1 MKLGLAL
8 SGGGFRASFF
18 HIGVL
23 ARMAE
28 IGKLRRVE
36 VISTVSGGSIVG
48 AMYYVKL
55 KKLYET
61 TLSPTNEQLVQLVQ
75 ELEIEFLEGVQKNIR
90 MRTFLNPLKNLKMSL
105 ASYSRSDRLA
115 ELYDE
120 FFYRPIL
127 SPKSEEMINMRDLKI
142 SPGGKPAHPD
152 EFNKPSPHHFAAKLP
167 IFNTFLEDDACK
179 LPILLINATSL
190 NSGHNW
196 RFEASRMGEPDV
208 VGSKSLFMIDKN
220 CRFNRPRRYEDM
232 PEKPNNTK
240 LGHAVAASACVP
252 ALFHPLAISELYQED
267 CRVQLVD
274 GGVHDNQGIEALLDR
289 KCDEMIV
296 SDASGHMSDEMTP
309 STRIHHVLM
318 RSNKILMDRVREEE
332 LKSILDNS
340 GIKTTLMFL
349 RNGLATKTFPY
360 INELNP
366 KPPEENQIPLSFGV
380 HPDIQDA
387 ISHIRTDLDSF
398 SDIEADTLM
407 ADGYLMSKYQFL
419 KELEPMKEPRLEPI
433 DAQWRFSYLSNAMLG
448 NSTPELIKH
457 LQTGKMRFLKVFFL
471 KPAISIALLLL
482 LTSIIGGI
490 IWWLSGDQIHA
501 YLNQPLESE
510 SKQDLLVY
518 FGSIIFILILSIVL
532 SRWEKLYILHE
543 SIRQPVSFIWRL
555 IARALP
561 PTLASVFIKLHLET
575 FDKIFLKA
583 GKRENFIK

>member
-28 IGKLRRVE
+28 IGILRRVE

-55 KKLYET
+55 KKLFET
-61 TLSPTNEQLVQLVQ
+61 NQSPTNEQLIQLVQ
-75 ELEIEFLEGVQKNIR
+75 ELEVEFLAGVQKNIR

-105 ASYSRSDRLA
+105 ANYSRSDRLA

-127 SPKSEEMINMRDLKI
+127 SPESEEMIKMRDLKI
-142 SPGGKPAHPD
+142 NPGGQPAHPD
-152 EFNKPSPHHFAAKLP
+152 EFNNSPPQHFLGTFP
-167 IFNTFLEDDACK
+167 ILNRFIQDDACK

-196 RFEASRMGEPDV
+196 RFEASRMGEPDA
-208 VGSKSLFMIDKN
+208 VGSKSLSIIDKN

-232 PEKPNNTK
+232 PEKPSNTK

-267 CRVQLVD
+267 CRVQLID

-289 KCDEMIV
+289 KCDEMII
-296 SDASGHMSDEMTP
+296 SDASGHMRDEMAP
-309 STRIHHVLM
+309 STRISYVLM

-332 LKSILDNS
+332 LKGILDN
-340 GIKTTLMFL
+340 GNIKTTFMYL
-349 RNGLATKTFPY
+349 RKGLATKNFPY

-366 KPPEENQIPLSFGV
+366 KPPEQDQSLRFGV

-398 SDIEADTLM
+398 SDIEADALM
-407 ADGYLMSKYQFL
+407 ADGYLMSKHQF
-419 KELEPMKEPRLEPI
+419 EEQQT
-433 DAQWRFSYLSNAMLG
+433 AVSGQWRFSYLTNEMYNNRNPDL
-448 NSTPELIKH
+448 LKH
-457 LQTGKMRFLKVFFL
+457 LKTSRARFLKVFFL
-471 KPAISIALLLL
+471 KPAISIPLLLL
-482 LTSIIGGI
+482 ITSIIGAI
-490 IWWLSGDQIHA
+490 IWWLLGGHIQS

-510 SKQDLLVY
+510 TKQDLLLYIGGIV
-518 FGSIIFILILSIVL
+518 FILILSTVL
-532 SRWEKLYILHE
+532 SRWEKLYILHKT
-543 SIRQPVSFIWRL
+543 IRQPVSFIWRL

-561 PTLASVFIKLHLET
+561 PALASVFIKIHLET

-583 GKRENFIK
+583 GKRENFNK